1 MELFRRESIIIF
13 DEVQRFPKARQSIK
27 KLVKD
32 GRYDY
37 LETGSLISIRQNV
50 KDITIPSEER
60 SIDMHPMDFE
70 EFCLALGEAQMVN
83 EYYRKRTLQTDSKWQ
98 SDLERGNDLRN
109 DYSFPKSHRE
119 ISNTFMPSY
128 WYAS

>member
-1 MELFRRESIIIF
+1 M
-13 DEVQRFPKARQSIK
+13 RQSIK

-109 DYSFPKSHRE
+109 DYSFPQK
-119 ISNTFMPSY
+119 PSRNIQY
-128 WYAS
+128 LYAFVLVCFVIRPRK